1 MVLGVFDKKNV
12 DSLLLSNQLL
22 SAFLSFGVLL
32 GWKADFR
39 QLVGVKG
46 EFFLIEEFFFI
57 W

>member
-1 MVLGVFDKKNV
+1 MVLGVFNKKLV
-12 DSLLLSNQLL
+12 DPFLLSIQLL
-22 SAFLSFGVLL
+22 FAFLSFGVLL

-46 EFFLIEEFFFI
+46 ELFLIEEFFFI